1 MSIVESKF
9 GKTKNNNEVK
19 LFTIKNRNNMEVK
32 IINYGGAIVSIRTAD
47 KSGKFDDVVL
57 GYDNLQSY
65 ENGDKFF
72 GAIIGRCGNRI
83 ENSKFSINGKEYIL
97 AANDGKNHLHGGI
110 KGFDKVVWNAEIV
123 NREENVLKLSY
134 LSKDGEEGYPGNLNV
149 NVYYE
154 LTDENEL
161 VIKYEAVSDKDT
173 VVNLTNHSYF
183 NLSGN
188 LAGDILDEKLM
199 LNSSEFTVN
208 DKYSIPTGEI
218 RDVNNTPMDF
228 RTLRKIGDDINLDDE
243 QIKFGN
249 GYDHNW
255 MLDNDGDITKI
266 AAKLIDENTG
276 RTMEVYTTNKAIQF
290 YSANFLDGSDIGKNN
305 VPYIQRSG
313 VCLETQ
319 YVPNSINDSNF
330 ESCLLKADEKYQHKT
345 IYKFSIL

>member
-1 MSIVESKF
+1 MSIVESNF
-9 GKTKNNNEVK
+9 GKTSSNIEVK
-19 LFTIKNRNNMEVK
+19 LFTMKNKNNMEVK
-32 IINYGGAIVSIRTAD
+32 IINYGGAIVSIKTVD
-47 KSGKFDDVVL
+47 KFGNFDDVVL
-57 GYDNLQSY
+57 GYDNLESY
-65 ENGDKFF
+65 EKGDKFF

-83 ENSKFSINGKEYIL
+83 ENSKFTINDKEYVL
-97 AANDGKNHLHGGI
+97 AANDGKNHLHGGV
-110 KGFDKVVWNAEIV
+110 KGFDKVVWDAEV
-123 NREENVLKLSY
+123 LSSDENVLKLSY

-154 LTDENEL
+154 LTDDNEL
-161 VIKYEAVSDKDT
+161 MIKYEAVSDQDT

-199 LNSSEFTVN
+199 INASKFTVN
-208 DKYSIPTGEI
+208 DMYSIPTGEI

-228 RTLRKIGDDINLDDE
+228 KDYRRIGDDINLDDE

-255 MLDNDGDITKI
+255 MLDTEGNISKL
-266 AAKLIDENTG
+266 AAKLVDENTG
-276 RTMEVYTTNKAIQF
+276 RTMEVYTTNKAVQF

-319 YVPNSINDSNF
+319 FVPNAINDSRF
-330 ESCLLKADEKYQHKT
+330 ETSLLKANEEYKHVT
-345 IYKFSIL
+345 VYKFSTL

>member
-1 MSIVESKF
+1 
-9 GKTKNNNEVK
+9 
-19 LFTIKNRNNMEVK
+19 
-32 IINYGGAIVSIRTAD
+32 
-47 KSGKFDDVVL
+47 
-57 GYDNLQSY
+57 
-65 ENGDKFF
+65 
-72 GAIIGRCGNRI
+72 
-83 ENSKFSINGKEYIL
+83 
-97 AANDGKNHLHGGI
+97 
-110 KGFDKVVWNAEIV
+110 
-123 NREENVLKLSY
+123 
-134 LSKDGEEGYPGNLNV
+134 
-149 NVYYE
+149 
-154 LTDENEL
+154 
-161 VIKYEAVSDKDT
+161 
-173 VVNLTNHSYF
+173 
-183 NLSGN
+183 
-188 LAGDILDEKLM
+188 LDEKLM